1 MISKKNNNITMNCD
15 DINDIISSMN
25 NTYIDTDLSDMIIY
39 IDSINIDITIK
50 NHLKDL
56 INKNSYISYDMI
68 NNFLE

>member
-1 MISKKNNNITMNCD
+1 MISKKNNNITMNCE

-68 NNFLE
+68 NSFLE

>member
-1 MISKKNNNITMNCD
+1 MILKKNNNITMNCD

-68 NNFLE
+68 NSFLE

>member
-68 NNFLE
+68 NSFLE

>member
-1 MISKKNNNITMNCD
+1 MNCE

-68 NNFLE
+68 NSFLE